1 MIVRKLHMPR
11 RTVLGGLGAA
21 LALPLLDAMVPA
33 FTAERL
39 TAAAPVRR
47 WAIFYVPNGM
57 AMQQWTP
64 AGNGDAFELSPT
76 LEPLAPFRDRLL
88 VLSGL
93 ADLAAMPRPEDG
105 PGDHARAA
113 GTFLT
118 AVHIRKSAGAP
129 EAGISVDQIAAQ
141 ALGRDTQIPSL
152 ELGIDTAKGAGNCD
166 SGYSCAYMNTL
177 AWRGPK
183 TQLPPESD
191 PRALFERLFGA
202 GADAAARLARMRE
215 ERSLLD
221 AVMQKM
227 AAVNRRLGATDRA
240 KLDEYFESV
249 RGVERRIQKAEEQ
262 NLDLPELEAPV
273 AIPAAY
279 TDHVG
284 LMFDLL
290 ALAYQADLTR
300 VSTFIFA
307 REGSTRTYPEAG
319 VSEAHHPL
327 SHHGNDPEK
336 LEQLSHINRYHVR
349 LFASFVERLAA
360 RRDGNGS
367 LLDNS
372 LLLYG
377 TGISDSNRH
386 LHEDLPIALVSG
398 ASIGISAGRH
408 VRYPKRTPIANLY
421 VSALDRLGVPEGAF
435 GDSTGRVADL

>member
-1 MIVRKLHMPR
+1 MIIGRLHMPR
-11 RTVLGGLGAA
+11 RTVLRGLGASI
-21 LALPLLDAMVPA
+21 ALPLLDAMVPA

-39 TAAAPVRR
+39 TAAVPVRR
-47 WAIFYVPNGM
+47 WGIFYVPNGM
-57 AMQQWTP
+57 AMKQWTP
-64 AGNGDAFELSPT
+64 VGEGDAFELSPT
-76 LEPLAPFRDRLL
+76 LEPLAPFRDQLL
-88 VLSGL
+88 VLSGF

-118 AVHIRKSAGAP
+118 GVHIKKSAGAP
-129 EAGISVDQIAAQ
+129 EAGVSVDQVAAQ
-141 ALGRDTQIPSL
+141 TLGRDTPFPSL
-152 ELGIDTAKGAGNCD
+152 ELGIDTAQGAGNCD

-183 TQLPPESD
+183 SQLSPESD

-202 GADAAARLARMRE
+202 GADTASRLARMRE

-227 AAVNRRLGATDRA
+227 AAVNRRLGATDRT

-249 RGVERRIQKAEEQ
+249 RDVERRIQKAEAQ
-262 NLDLPELEAPV
+262 SLDLPDLVAPV
-273 AIPAAY
+273 AVPPAYA
-279 TDHVG
+279 DHVG

-307 REGSTRTYPEAG
+307 REGSTRTYPEVG

-327 SHHGNDPEK
+327 SHHGNDPDK
-336 LEQLSHINRYHVR
+336 LELLSHINRFHVGQ
-349 LFASFVERLAA
+349 FASFVERLAA

-367 LLDNS
+367 LLDDC

-386 LHEDLPIALVSG
+386 LHDDLPIAIVSG
-398 ASIGISAGRH
+398 ASVGISGGRH
-408 VRYPKRTPIANLY
+408 VRHPRRTPITNLY
-421 VSALDRLGVPEGAF
+421 VSALDRLGVPTETF
-435 GDSTGRVADL
+435 GDSTGRVADI